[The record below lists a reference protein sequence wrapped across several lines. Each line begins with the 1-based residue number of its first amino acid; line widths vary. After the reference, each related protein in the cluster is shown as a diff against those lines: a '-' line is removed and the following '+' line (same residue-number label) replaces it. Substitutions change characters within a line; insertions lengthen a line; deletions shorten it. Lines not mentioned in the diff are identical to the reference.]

1 MRYAEVADI
10 IASIGVPYA
19 YRAFTQDTAQEPPY
33 IVYYYDGS
41 DDMYADNINYQ
52 EIAGLRIE
60 VYTRNKDFSLERN
73 VENALKSHD
82 ISWSKEESFI
92 DSENLYMIIY
102 ESEVLINGE

>member
-1 MRYAEVADI
+1 MQYAEVANI

-19 YRAFTQDTAQEPPY
+19 YRTFPQSTAQAPPY
-33 IVYYYDGS
+33 IVYYYDGY

-73 VENALKSHD
+73 VENVLRNND

>member
-1 MRYAEVADI
+1 MQYAEVANI

-19 YRAFTQDTAQEPPY
+19 YRAFPQNTAQAPPY

-73 VENALKSHD
+73 VENALRSHD